1 MKTYTDFP
9 ITELGDH
16 ESFKAPIREC
26 EVLSYDGDILL
37 YIKVENVLK
46 NVKRSFVYTTEG
58 RFTEVESITD
68 EEINF
73 ITSNNSYTKPEDYKP
88 SFSNIEELKEKTIEE
103 QIKHILWSIDNDPH
117 FENLISDKQFDNIL
131 KSVKRNF
138 SNFKSDDLLWRD
150 ADIINLVKKDLI

>member
-9 ITELGDH
+9 ITELGDN
-16 ESFKAPIREC
+16 EFTKAPIREC
-26 EVLSYDGDILL
+26 EVLSYDDERSL
-37 YIKVENVLK
+37 YIKVENVFK
-46 NVKRSFVYTTEG
+46 TVKRSFVYTKEG

-73 ITSNNSYTKPEDYKP
+73 IIANSSYTKPEDYKP
-88 SFSNIEELKEKTIEE
+88 SFSNIEELKQKPIEE
-103 QIKHILWSIDNDPH
+103 QIKHILWSIDNDPQ

-138 SNFKSDDLLWRD
+138 SNFKSSDILWRD
-150 ADIINLVKKDLI
+150 ADIINLLKNDLI